1 MASMATQAASCLP
14 DGQPHRAI
22 QRAPALHDMA
32 NRHLWRGALR
42 TLDMNSQFFLSGSSV
57 LTVVFA
63 MGGAWPLLALS
74 FLVMMVGIW
83 LADREQIAAQA
94 PDTLAMFV
102 QDERPLLPL
111 DYFQGEQLLWYQAGT
126 PVYRILQAQDTT
138 WELVGNEGEV
148 PFENGMIRVVPGLL
162 YRQRPDS

>member
-1 MASMATQAASCLP
+1 MF
-14 DGQPHRAI
+14 AI
-22 QRAPALHDMA
+22 
-32 NRHLWRGALR
+32 
-42 TLDMNSQFFLSGSSV
+42 
-57 LTVVFA
+57 
-63 MGGAWPLLALS
+63 GGAWLLLVLS
-74 FLVMMVGIW
+74 FLVMMIGIW

-111 DYFQGEQLLWYQAGT
+111 DYFQGQQLLWYQAGT
-126 PVYRILQAQDTT
+126 PVYRVLRAHDTT
-138 WELVGNEGEV
+138 WELVGSEGEV